1 MMTENQKITA
11 KKTSATKGKNTWLKD
26 TVGIIVLAVV
36 LALLFKAFIFDSR
49 VVPSTSMLPTIEIG
63 DRIIVSKLSYLG
75 SKEPQRGDIVVFTP
89 PEELNEKYDLVKRVI
104 GLPGDTLEVKDGLVY
119 INGVALEEDYI
130 LEAPD
135 YSYGP
140 VTIPQGQYFMLGDNR
155 NNSKDSHMWNYPFI
169 DREAIIGKAIF
180 CYWPISRIGVLR

>member
-89 PEELNEKYDLVKRVI
+89 P
-104 GLPGDTLEVKDGLVY
+104 
-119 INGVALEEDYI
+119 
-130 LEAPD
+130 
-135 YSYGP
+135 
-140 VTIPQGQYFMLGDNR
+140 
-155 NNSKDSHMWNYPFI
+155 
-169 DREAIIGKAIF
+169 
-180 CYWPISRIGVLR
+180 

>member
-1 MMTENQKITA
+1 M
-11 KKTSATKGKNTWLKD
+11 
-26 TVGIIVLAVV
+26 
-36 LALLFKAFIFDSR
+36 
-49 VVPSTSMLPTIEIG
+49 
-63 DRIIVSKLSYLG
+63 
-75 SKEPQRGDIVVFTP
+75 
-89 PEELNEKYDLVKRVI
+89 VKRVI